1 MCVRFGIAIV
11 TRADGLLLPPLNVRF
26 ERWADPSRLCTG
38 SDAAVDS
45 RSCPSSC
52 TARRIAVSGPND
64 TSSKSSASSSEA
76 FDFSA
81 TEIVT
86 ADAAAAM
93 RPSDPATRSAS
104 SPPAAMTCAQ
114 ASHASPT
121 ALIGSEAY
129 RGPVRRIAAAKRGR
143 RSWNDGSAATRGDRA
158 SVAHTASASACDA
171 VTCSALVSLV
181 SPSRG
186 FASIASNRPSSRSP
200 SPSEDPS
207 CAVLT
212 TAVARS
218 MEVRNRANPSA
229 SATATSASWSRPWT
243 SLVTRTMP
251 MNLRSRLSLERSRT
265 HSDSVASWSPIV
277 SPPTR
282 SPARESERGCRIVS
296 EFSTH

>member
-1 MCVRFGIAIV
+1 M
-11 TRADGLLLPPLNVRF
+11 
-26 ERWADPSRLCTG
+26 
-38 SDAAVDS
+38 
-45 RSCPSSC
+45 
-52 TARRIAVSGPND
+52 SGPND

-121 ALIGSEAY
+121 ALIGSDAY